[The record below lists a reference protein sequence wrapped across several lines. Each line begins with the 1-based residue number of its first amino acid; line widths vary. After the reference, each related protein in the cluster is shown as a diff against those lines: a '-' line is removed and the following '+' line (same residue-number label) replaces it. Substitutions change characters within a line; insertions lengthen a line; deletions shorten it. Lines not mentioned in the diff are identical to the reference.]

1 MLFNS
6 FEFLLF
12 FPIMIMGFYILNH
25 KYRWFWLLLGSYYFY
40 MAHEPELIILL
51 IISTLVDYFCGI
63 KMYET
68 EKAIIKK
75 GYLILSIIT
84 NVGILFVFKYL
95 YFFTSNIQW
104 VLDFFGSEMLTEQ
117 EANSYNFSQILLP
130 IGISFYTFQ
139 TMSYSIEIYKGLIKP
154 EHHIGKFAL
163 YVSFFPQLV
172 AGPVERASRLLPQ
185 LKSETTININN
196 IKKGIIIMAWG
207 FFLKLVVADRLGLY
221 VDEAFRNPDSPH
233 SLSLFLGSIFFCF
246 QIYYDFSAYTSIA
259 IGAAKTMGYDL
270 IQNFNRPIFS
280 TSIEGFWKCWH
291 ISFTTWLKDFIYKP
305 LVRDARYPRLVA
317 IIIVFFVNGLWH
329 GANWTF
335 VVWSLLNA
343 LLLVLEISTKSFR
356 HKIFNILKFSNRI
369 RGFLGWLTV
378 LNLMAI
384 TLVFFR
390 SPNIHQALVYLEH
403 MFSFQGS
410 LHINILDN
418 PFELFLCIILIFV
431 VQTIYYYKGNSKV
444 YELFTEQKRIA
455 KYSMCFAY
463 ILLIVLFAINR
474 QNSFIYFQF

>member
-12 FPIMIMGFYILNH
+12 FPIIIIGFYVLPH
-25 KYRWFWLLLGSYYFY
+25 KYRWVWLLLGSYYFY
-40 MAHEPELIILL
+40 MAHEPELLILL
-51 IISTLVDYFCGI
+51 IISTLVDYYCGI
-63 KMYET
+63 KMYEA
-68 EKAIIKK
+68 KNKSIKK
-75 GYLILSIIT
+75 NYLIISIVT

-95 YFFTSNIQW
+95 LFFTTNIQW
-104 VLDFFGSEMLTEQ
+104 VFDFFGTELLNNQ
-117 EANSYNFSQILLP
+117 EANSYNFSNILLP

-139 TMSYSIEIYKGLIKP
+139 TMSYSIEIYRGLIKP
-154 EHHIGKFAL
+154 ERHVGKFAL

-185 LKSETTININN
+185 LKSNIKLNINN
-196 IKKGIIIMAWG
+196 IKEGLIMMAWG
-207 FFLKLVVADRLGLY
+207 FFLKLVVADRIGIY

-233 SLSLFLGSIFFCF
+233 SLSLILGSIFFCF

-259 IGAAKTMGYDL
+259 IGTAKTMGYDL
-270 IQNFNRPIFS
+270 IQNFNQPIFA
-280 TSIEGFWKCWH
+280 TSIAEFWKRWH
-291 ISFTTWLKDFIYKP
+291 ISFTQWLRDFIYKP
-305 LVRDARYPRLVA
+305 LVKRNRTSKLLAVF
-317 IIIVFFVNGLWH
+317 IVFFINGLWH

-343 LLLVLEISTKSFR
+343 LILVVEISTKSIR
-356 HKIFNILKFSNRI
+356 DSIFDMLKLPKRA
-369 RGFLGWLTV
+369 RELLGWFTGISLII
-378 LNLMAI
+378 I

-390 SPNIHQALVYLEH
+390 SPNITHAMVYLEN
-403 MFSFQGS
+403 MFTLNS

-418 PFELFLCIILIFV
+418 YFELFLCIILILV
-431 VQTIYYYKGNSKV
+431 VQVIYYYKGNSKV
-444 YELFTEQKRIA
+444 YELFTERTKWV

-463 ILLIVLFAINR
+463 ILIIVLFAINR